1 MTQELTEREQSQLIS
16 LQEGMDIEN
25 EGWLHE
31 MAVFEGR
38 ELSGIISSLN
48 QKGVIQ
54 SGPPSRYSGDVWVEV
69 MDPYRI

>member
-1 MTQELTEREQSQLIS
+1 MTHKLTERENSQLIRF
-16 LQEGMDIEN
+16 QEGMDDEN

-38 ELSGIISSLN
+38 ELSGIIISLN

-54 SGPPSRYSGDVWVEV
+54 SGPPIGCWGDAWVEV

>member
-1 MTQELTEREQSQLIS
+1 MITLTKREQSQLIS

-54 SGPPSRYSGDVWVEV
+54 SGPMSGYSQNTWVEV
-69 MDPYRI
+69 LAPYRI